1 MLEWL
6 SQNVSNIL
14 IVAGLLLIVGAIVHK
29 MIKDRKAGKSSC
41 GCDCGQCG
49 GCQPKQ

>member
-14 IVAGLLLIVGAIVHK
+14 ITAGLVLIVGAVVYK
-29 MIKDRKAGKSSC
+29 MIKDKKAGKSSC
-41 GCDCGQCG
+41 GGDCQHCG
-49 GCQPKQ
+49 GCHPKQ